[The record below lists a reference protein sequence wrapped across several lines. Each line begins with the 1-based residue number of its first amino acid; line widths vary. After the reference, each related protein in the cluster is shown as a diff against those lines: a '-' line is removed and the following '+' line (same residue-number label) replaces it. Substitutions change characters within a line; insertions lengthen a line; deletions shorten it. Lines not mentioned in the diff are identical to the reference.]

1 MFTFLAEVKAELGKV
16 TWPQAKDVTRL
27 TLIVIGISLVVGLYL
42 GASDF
47 LFTNL
52 LGLLVR

>member
-1 MFTFLAEVKAELGKV
+1 MFTFLSEVKTELDHV
-16 TWPQAKDVTRL
+16 TWPSGQVVFRMTFV
-27 TLIVIGISLVVGLYL
+27 VIGISLFAGIYL
-42 GASDF
+42 GGADF